1 MKEKWP
7 ELARR
12 WRGALEKYRYV
23 LLVIGVGA
31 LLLLLPSG
39 GERDP
44 SAGQVREMEEAKE
57 PFDLE
62 RFEEK
67 LAQALSQVEG
77 AGKARVVLTLDGG
90 SRQVLAQD
98 REQDRDGGTTS
109 TVVTIG
115 QGSGNQGVVPLQTV
129 APRFRGALVVCSG
142 GGDPQVRLKLIEAVS
157 ALTGLG
163 SNRISICQG
172 EG

>member
-23 LLVIGVGA
+23 LLVIGAGV
-31 LLLLLPSG
+31 LLLLLPAG
-39 GERDP
+39 GGCDT
-44 SAGQVREMEEAKE
+44 SAGQPQETEES
-57 PFDLE
+57 FDVE
-62 RFEEK
+62 GFEEK
-67 LAQALSQVEG
+67 LAQVLSQVEG

-90 SRQVLAQD
+90 SRRVLARDQ
-98 REQDRDGGTTS
+98 EQDRDGGSVS

-115 QGSGNQGVVPLQTV
+115 QGSGNQEVVPLQTV
-129 APRFRGALVVCSG
+129 APRFRGALVVCPG
-142 GGDPQVRLKLIEAVS
+142 GGNPQVRLKLIEAVS

-163 SNRISICQG
+163 SDRISVCQG